1 MVFLMKRKELPIGLF
16 SIIRFHNN
24 ISFLDRAMFI
34 IDDKGILRQITVNDR
49 PVGRSIY
56 EARRLIKT
64 IQYADKMRES
74 TSESGFVEGKKN

>member
-1 MVFLMKRKELPIGLF
+1 
-16 SIIRFHNN
+16 
-24 ISFLDRAMFI
+24 MFI